1 MAEFEQVPNTYY
13 YDKLYDDKHLGS
25 FTENTAVAYQLGW
38 QDNTVA
44 ITDTEV
50 SEVNGWTYLK
60 GYAPKKSK
68 EALMKELKEQKHAEL
83 KSIMQARR
91 NAIQVEFDGDTFDA
105 NESAQENMIVL
116 LKAFDLGAPA
126 VRIRS
131 AAEVT
136 HTFDKDACQQLS
148 LVMLQ
153 AVQALYAEYWELK
166 NRLAACETIAEVE
179 AIAWPEAS
187 K

>member
-1 MAEFEQVPNTYY
+1 MEEIAQVPNTYY
-13 YDKLYDDKHLGS
+13 YEKLYDDKHLGL
-25 FTENTAVAYQLGW
+25 FTENIQIAQQLGW

-50 SEVNGWTYLK
+50 SELNGWTYLK
-60 GYAPKKSK
+60 GFAPKKSK
-68 EALMKELKEQKHAEL
+68 EAILQELKEQKHAEL
-83 KSIMQARR
+83 KSIMQTRR
-91 NAIQVEFDGDTFDA
+91 NAIRVEFARDTFDA

-116 LKAFDLGAPA
+116 LKAFDLGVPA
-126 VRIRS
+126 VRVRS
-131 AAEVT
+131 ATEVT
-136 HTFDKDACQQLS
+136 HTFDKDTCQQLS

-166 NRLAACETIAEVE
+166 NRLAACETVAEVE